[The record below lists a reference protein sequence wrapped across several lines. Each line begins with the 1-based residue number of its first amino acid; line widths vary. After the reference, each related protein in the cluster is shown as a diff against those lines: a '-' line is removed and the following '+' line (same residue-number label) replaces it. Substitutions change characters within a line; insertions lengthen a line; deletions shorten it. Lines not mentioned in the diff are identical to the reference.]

1 MEKLVHAM
9 SENIAHTVAVYEQ
22 ILETEL
28 AKQRAI
34 VASDVEG
41 ITAAVAREEEL
52 VAAAGRLEAER
63 LDLRY
68 RLAQADRRL
77 GPNSRLLHVIE
88 ILDGPP
94 RDLLASRRDRLLGL
108 SAQISE
114 VNRLNFQLLRSS
126 LDLLREILD
135 DVFGSP
141 PDPRVYDPSGRP
153 TEASPGAT
161 RVDHML

>member
-1 MEKLVHAM
+1 MEKLIQAM
-9 SENIAHTVAVYEQ
+9 DENIERTIGVYEA
-22 ILETEL
+22 ILAVER

-34 VASDVEG
+34 VASDIEG
-41 ITAAVAREEEL
+41 ITTAVAREEEL

-63 LDLRY
+63 LELRC

-77 GPNSRLLHVIE
+77 GPNSRLLHLIE

-94 RDLLASRRDRLLGL
+94 RDLLASRRERLLGL
-108 SAQISE
+108 SAQINE

-135 DVFGSP
+135 DVFGAP
-141 PDPRVYDPSGRP
+141 ADPRVYDPSGRP
-153 TEASPGAT
+153 TAASPGAT
-161 RVDHML
+161 RVNQVL